1 MPPVDRICHLPDALL
16 LRILS
21 EVPTAKDV
29 VATMVLSKR
38 WEPLW
43 KSVPKLVYDDS
54 YQNIDDV
61 GRFSRFVDRSLILHE
76 APCGVRDMS
85 IEIDCSSS
93 TTPVILPRS
102 LYTGSRILVSL
113 KLNSVTLK
121 DVSSLPS
128 FPALKTLS
136 LASVKY
142 PGEEFVR
149 RLLSSCHVLED
160 LDVDQ
165 CVDDNVTIFTV
176 KVPSLKSASLYKSAG
191 RSTEGEDGFVIDAP
205 SLEYLGIFFD
215 PVGFCVIENDMPNLV
230 TAAVS
235 AAYSSPGVTLT
246 SFTSAKRLFIC
257 LPYSKD
263 AYSLGSV
270 FHRLV
275 YLRICTCETE
285 WLNLLMRLLNDSP
298 NLRFLKLQKMPSKF
312 DCNGVGSFSLQ
323 RSGAIDLGA
332 CVAPAVKSLCAVAS
346 LKILSVINLSD
357 NHADGILID
366 APSLEIMRILENTE
380 VFCGIEHNMP
390 KIETANV
397 CVTCNRTEKILS
409 SLTSLQQL
417 RLCVMTSKDA
427 YDAAYPEGILFNRL
441 VDLTLCIFEPECLN
455 LLMPLLKDSPKLRF
469 LKLEQV
475 HPPEA
480 MNRRPCWNEP
490 TDVPSCL
497 LSSLEAFEWSQYE
510 GREEEIKVAQFIIRN
525 SACLKN
531 ATFYPKS
538 TDPTEKLEMLKELS
552 VSPRSSSIC
561 QLDFGRGTPTCHKI
575 ATPRPCWNDPS
586 SVPECLSASLETL
599 EWVRYQGSKEE
610 NEVATFILRSGRCLK
625 KVTISSTST
634 DSDKKLEMLKELSL
648 SFRRSPTC
656 QLAFN

>member
-1 MPPVDRICHLPDALL
+1 
-16 LRILS
+16 
-21 EVPTAKDV
+21 
-29 VATMVLSKR
+29 MVLSKR
-38 WEPLW
+38 WKYLYTF
-43 KSVPKLVYDDS
+43 VPTLEYDHNS
-54 YQNIDDV
+54 YPDGED
-61 GRFSRFVDRSLILHE
+61 RSFSRFVYSSLLLHE
-76 APCGVRDMS
+76 APVLQVLSFLLGQNTGAIDIGVCVRIAIKRHARLLN
-85 IEIDCSSS
+85 IEIDDTCSAE
-93 TTPVILPRS
+93 TINPVILPTS
-102 LYTGSRILVSL
+102 LYTGCTMLVSL
-113 KLNSVTLK
+113 GLTNVVLM
-121 DVSSLPS
+121 DSSSTVS
-128 FPALKTLS
+128 FPSLKILG
-136 LASVKY
+136 LQSVKY
-142 PGEEFVR
+142 PNNESVPKILSGCPIIESLFVER
-149 RLLSSCHVLED
+149 CLG
-160 LDVDQ
+160 
-165 CVDDNVTIFTV
+165 DNV
-176 KVPSLKSASLYKSAG
+176 SL
-191 RSTEGEDGFVIDAP
+191 FV
-205 SLEYLGIFFD
+205 
-215 PVGFCVIENDMPNLV
+215 V
-230 TAAVS
+230 
-235 AAYSSPGVTLT
+235 
-246 SFTSAKRLFIC
+246 R
-257 LPYSKD
+257 
-263 AYSLGSV
+263 
-270 FHRLV
+270 
-275 YLRICTCETE
+275 
-285 WLNLLMRLLNDSP
+285 
-298 NLRFLKLQKMPSKF
+298 
-312 DCNGVGSFSLQ
+312 
-323 RSGAIDLGA
+323 
-332 CVAPAVKSLCAVAS
+332 VAS

-538 TDPTEKLEMLKELS
+538 TDPTEKLEMLMELS

-561 QLDFGRGTPTCHKI
+561 QLDFGRGTPTCGKGTAVLQDAYSVGTVFHRLCHKI